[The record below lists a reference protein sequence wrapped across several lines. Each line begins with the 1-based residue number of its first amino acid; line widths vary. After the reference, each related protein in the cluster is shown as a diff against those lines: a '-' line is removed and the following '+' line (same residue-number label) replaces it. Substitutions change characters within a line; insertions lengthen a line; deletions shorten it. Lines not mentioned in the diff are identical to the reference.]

1 MTRGLGTLAATA
13 VQAEVVTRTS
23 AVELLSGSG
32 PLRFNG
38 SLDTLRIGGNDFAGV
53 GLLGGITTVSE
64 AADLQSA
71 GITVTLA
78 GVPRDAVAIAM
89 TEPYQGRQ
97 ATVWEVILDSTT
109 GALIEAVVIFRGRMD
124 QMNIRL
130 GDTATVE
137 VTLEDRLTDMDRPAL
152 RRYTREDQ
160 QRQYPGDQGFDF
172 VPAVVERDIIWPS
185 RTFRG

>member
-1 MTRGLGTLAATA
+1 MTRGIGTAGLAA
-13 VQAEVVTRTS
+13 VQDEVVTRTT
-23 AVELLSGSG
+23 AVELLCASG

-38 SLDTLRIGGNDFAGV
+38 SLETLVIAGNSFAGV
-53 GLLGGITTVSE
+53 GLLGGISTVSE

-89 TEPYQGRQ
+89 TEAYQGRA
-97 ATVWEVILDSTT
+97 ATVWEVLLDSDT
-109 GALIEAVVIFRGRMD
+109 GLMIEAVVIFRGRMD

-130 GDTATVE
+130 GETATVE
-137 VTLEDRLTDMDRPAL
+137 VSLEDRLTDMDRPAL

-160 QRQYPGDQGFDF
+160 QRQFPGDQGFDF

-185 RTFRG
+185 RSFKG

>member
-1 MTRGLGTLAATA
+1 MTRGLGAPGTAA
-13 VQAEVVTRTS
+13 VQQEVVTRTT
-23 AVELLSGSG
+23 AVELLFASGSVRLNG
-32 PLRFNG
+32 GFIPL
-38 SLDTLRIGGNDFAGV
+38 TIGGEAFEAV
-53 GLLGGITTVSE
+53 GLLGTITVVGE
-64 AADLQSA
+64 VAELQSA

-89 TEPYQGRQ
+89 AEPYQGRA
-97 ATVWEVILDSTT
+97 ATVWEVLLDGDNGSI
-109 GALIEAVVIFRGRMD
+109 IEAVVIFRGRMD

-130 GDTATVE
+130 GETATVE

-160 QRQYPGDQGFDF
+160 QRQYPGDRGFDF

-185 RTFRG
+185 RSFKG